1 MAYKTTTISKMMQ
14 GIDRRQIYLPAIQR
28 KFVWKIEQIPRLM
41 DSIMHGYPFGTF
53 LFWKIE
59 KLDGVNEHEYAL
71 YEFIRSYDESID
83 DNNKLVKLPL
93 EVTKDDPEAT
103 ITAVLDGQQRLT
115 SLCIV
120 LNGGIKVKTRGNGRN
135 HVTYVTKDL
144 YFDLRTPVYVS
155 AEQNVTGIDEK
166 YNEDNDEDEENG
178 VVTRIKAFEFLTQAE
193 ADSQNASGE
202 HFWYRVKDVMG
213 YPDVVSLTT
222 KIRQWD
228 DISAGN
234 LIKLFQKIKNEE
246 LINYFEIDDRTSM
259 DEVLDIFVRV
269 NSAGTVLSKTDLL
282 FSTVVATWGHGREE
296 FDELLKQIN
305 GIGNHYDFKNDFLLR
320 VSLYIMN
327 LPTALKVE
335 WLTQPNV
342 KKIKDDW
349 EKIKAAIVDT
359 VYLLDKLGFNG
370 ENIYSYN
377 AIVPVVYYRYWF
389 GQDAFADD
397 AVNFEI
403 RKYIVLAHLNQIFG
417 RSTNSALSLIRSEI
431 DKHIRAKEKF
441 HLSWLQAIKFTGAV
455 TLTCSRETIEK
466 WFDDFEK
473 GPQTFMVLSL
483 LYPDLRYGQV
493 SFHQD
498 HMHPYAEFNNEK
510 VLMGLALPGGAT
522 MTRDKIK
529 AWKHQR
535 NTLAN
540 LQLLEGGENQ
550 SKNDISLKKW
560 LSIPKNEKAA
570 KYLPESI
577 SLDLENFDEFLEER
591 RKLMIAEL
599 EKILL

>member
-1 MAYKTTTISKMMQ
+1 M
-14 GIDRRQIYLPAIQR
+14 
-28 KFVWKIEQIPRLM
+28 
-41 DSIMHGYPFGTF
+41 
-53 LFWKIE
+53 
-59 KLDGVNEHEYAL
+59 
-71 YEFIRSYDESID
+71 
-83 DNNKLVKLPL
+83 
-93 EVTKDDPEAT
+93 
-103 ITAVLDGQQRLT
+103 
-115 SLCIV
+115 
-120 LNGGIKVKTRGNGRN
+120 
-135 HVTYVTKDL
+135 
-144 YFDLRTPVYVS
+144 
-155 AEQNVTGIDEK
+155 
-166 YNEDNDEDEENG
+166 
-178 VVTRIKAFEFLTQAE
+178 
-193 ADSQNASGE
+193 
-202 HFWYRVKDVMG
+202 
-213 YPDVVSLTT
+213 
-222 KIRQWD
+222 
-228 DISAGN
+228 
-234 LIKLFQKIKNEE
+234 
-246 LINYFEIDDRTSM
+246 
-259 DEVLDIFVRV
+259 
-269 NSAGTVLSKTDLL
+269 
-282 FSTVVATWGHGREE
+282 
-296 FDELLKQIN
+296 
-305 GIGNHYDFKNDFLLR
+305 
-320 VSLYIMN
+320 
-327 LPTALKVE
+327 
-335 WLTQPNV
+335 
-342 KKIKDDW
+342 
-349 EKIKAAIVDT
+349 
-359 VYLLDKLGFNG
+359 
-370 ENIYSYN
+370 
-377 AIVPVVYYRYWF
+377 YYRYWF